1 MLRKEGA
8 DNPIATQVFL
18 EDMQVIEI
26 RPVNSYQSKEVLRH
40 KRTARANGYRSQ
52 HTAKSSTHGPDL

>member
-8 DNPIATQVFL
+8 DNPVATQVFL

-26 RPVNSYQSKEVLRH
+26 GPVNSYQSK
-40 KRTARANGYRSQ
+40 KF
-52 HTAKSSTHGPDL
+52 